1 MFHSDLIDP
10 RDRDGLIERRG
21 DIGRAHCGLS
31 FQAMMQRE
39 KSSRRV
45 DRYYQGPERSGLAPR
60 DDLIYELNFMSEMS
74 ATTEASISGHTTRRL
89 ETRRRLVEAG
99 TELFAEGGLSAV
111 TSTAIASRAGVATG
125 TFYLH
130 FSDKHALFEE
140 LVGQALEEMRAQF
153 DPDRS
158 GPGSEEGMRR
168 DVEGMVE
175 VAERRRDLIRAVF
188 DRGGSSGLAHR
199 IQDRIASRLELVYT
213 RVFRECGI
221 SLHPGAA
228 AQARAAILVRVIAW
242 WAEDPT
248 RATRDEIVDT
258 LLDLDPRRARAR
270 GIPGT

>member
-1 MFHSDLIDP
+1 VTTPIRSA
-10 RDRDGLIERRG
+10 GLAERR
-21 DIGRAHCGLS
+21 L
-31 FQAMMQRE
+31 
-39 KSSRRV
+39 
-45 DRYYQGPERSGLAPR
+45 
-60 DDLIYELNFMSEMS
+60 LIYELNFMSEIS
-74 ATTEASISGHTTRRL
+74 QSSQLSQPSGAPISGHTTRRL
-89 ETRRRLVEAG
+89 ETRRRLLEAG

-130 FSDKHALFEE
+130 FPDKHALFEE

-153 DPDRS
+153 DPDRF
-158 GPGSEEGMRR
+158 GPGSEGGMRR

-199 IQDRIASRLELVYT
+199 IQDRIASRLELVYA
-213 RVFRECGI
+213 RVFRERGI

-258 LLDLDPRRARAR
+258 ILELDPRRARPR
-270 GIPGT
+270 GIPDA